1 MFVLTHTAEVLREEG
16 SVDYTILLLVGLCV
30 IVGIFI
36 AEGIKYRRWK
46 KELDKKYPN
55 SRK

>member
-1 MFVLTHTAEVLREEG
+1 VFVLTHTADVIHG
-16 SVDYTILLLVGLCV
+16 KCSGAFTIAMIIGAFIIIGL
-30 IVGIFI
+30 FI
-36 AEGIKYRRWK
+36 AEEIYYRRWK

>member
-16 SVDYTILLLVGLCV
+16 SVDYSIVLFVGLCV

-36 AEGIKYRRWK
+36 AEEVNYRMWK